1 MYYSEEF
8 SMMEHKINE
17 RIDGELVESDSGQIV
32 AEGSP
37 VLATPAFAAAVAT
50 AAVGGY
56 VAGQNAG

>member
-1 MYYSEEF
+1 MLEQ
-8 SMMEHKINE
+8 KINE
-17 RIDGELVESDSGQIV
+17 RFDGELVESDNGQVV

-56 VAGQNAG
+56 VAGRNAG